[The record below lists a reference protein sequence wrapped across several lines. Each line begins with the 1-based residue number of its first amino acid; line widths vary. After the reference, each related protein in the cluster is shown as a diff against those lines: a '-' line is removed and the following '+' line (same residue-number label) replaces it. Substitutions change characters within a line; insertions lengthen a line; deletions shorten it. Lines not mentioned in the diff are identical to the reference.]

1 MQEQTILEDIIG
13 SQNGLSTNK
22 VLDKILL
29 MCYVEASLVENTS
42 HSQLNLVIAQSRVCR
57 SN

>member
-29 MCYVEASLVENTS
+29 MCYVS
-42 HSQLNLVIAQSRVCR
+42 HSLSAMCRKSKDDVIFH
-57 SN
+57 